1 MRELG
6 PNPVFQDLMKAIAYL
21 NHFLVAF
28 NLKRLHFGGKG
39 NEVGEQQRIC
49 LLSEDRI
56 KFFYVMFL
64 H

>member
-1 MRELG
+1 
-6 PNPVFQDLMKAIAYL
+6 MKAIAYL

-28 NLKRLHFGGKG
+28 NLKRLHFGGGG
-39 NEVGEQQRIC
+39 NEVGEQQRTS

-56 KFFYVMFL
+56 KNFYVMLL